1 MVASTTSQMV
11 SPQMRTSETKVP
23 IISDLWYPKER
34 DLVAGL
40 TAIFKDKMD
49 IPKPTMSDARWAE
62 SVKIAMEL
70 ATYPPI
76 SCAMMKT
83 VDNIVAKQRVLRA
96 SWLLLANFAF
106 LAWKSIGVLGGMG
119 VP

>member
-1 MVASTTSQMV
+1 MV
-11 SPQMRTSETKVP
+11 SPHMRTSETNVP
-23 IISDLWYPKER
+23 MISDLWYPKER